1 MGIHL
6 AAEKAGSR
14 NIKTVCAIMVLAGS
28 EQVVDEPGWE
38 RPAIQRI
45 WPLAN
50 NPIGLS

>member
-6 AAEKAGSR
+6 AGEKAGVR
-14 NIKTVCAIMVLAGS
+14 NIKTVCAVMVLAGS
-28 EQVVDEPGWE
+28 EQVVEDPGWE
-38 RPAIQRI
+38 RPVIQRI